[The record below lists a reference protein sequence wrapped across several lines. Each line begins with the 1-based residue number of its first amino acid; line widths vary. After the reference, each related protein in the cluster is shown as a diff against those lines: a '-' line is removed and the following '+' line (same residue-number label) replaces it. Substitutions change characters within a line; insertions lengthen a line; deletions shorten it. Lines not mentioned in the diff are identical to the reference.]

1 MALPLPSR
9 SWVKTCTY
17 IRELFGGYMRLF
29 FMSGHGGGGVREHGG
44 RGGVRT
50 CGVSKGACPLARGHP
65 TGAGAPCWRT
75 ALLAKSSVL
84 DLLRPPGR
92 ERGCAGQHGH
102 FHAPAE
108 RRISAGG
115 AAGGYPLFVLRRR
128 GEAASPGHKR
138 ATHPPQRRASIP
150 PRQLQAHIVQ
160 RLTLRVLVVE
170 AEAVLDIAPLPRLD
184 AAQRHVQFLKTFPL
198 QV

>member
-1 MALPLPSR
+1 MRNFLSAFVVCSSPSQPQLGKNR
-9 SWVKTCTY
+9 HIYPRAFWRIYVPVFDVRT
-17 IRELFGGYMRLF
+17 RR
-29 FMSGHGGGGVREHGG
+29 GGVREHGG

-50 CGVSKGACPLARGHP
+50 CGVSEGAYPLARGHP

-75 ALLAKSSVL
+75 TLLAKSSVL

-102 FHAPAE
+102 FPVPAE
-108 RRISAGG
+108 QRISAGG

-128 GEAASPGHKR
+128 GEAASPGRKR
-138 ATHPPQRRASIP
+138 ATHPPQRRVSIP

-160 RLTLRVLVVE
+160 RLTLRCPRSALRQVEVPGRLRQRTLCVLVV
-170 AEAVLDIAPLPRLD
+170 
-184 AAQRHVQFLKTFPL
+184 
-198 QV
+198 

>member
-1 MALPLPSR
+1 MQLSRPPLPSR
-9 SWVKTCTY
+9 SWVKTGTDTCHSP
-17 IRELFGGYMRLF
+17 GGYLFLF

-44 RGGVRT
+44 RGGVRA
-50 CGVSKGACPLARGHP
+50 CGVSEGACPLARGHP

-102 FHAPAE
+102 FPVPAE
-108 RRISAGG
+108 RSISAGG

-128 GEAASPGHKR
+128 GEAASPGRKR
-138 ATHPPQRRASIP
+138 ATHPPQRRVSIP

-160 RLTLRVLVVE
+160 RLTLRCPRSALRQVEVPGRLRQRTLCVLVV
-170 AEAVLDIAPLPRLD
+170 
-184 AAQRHVQFLKTFPL
+184 
-198 QV
+198 

>member
-1 MALPLPSR
+1 MTELRTTVFRIPIRIFSPAFGVRNLPLPSR
-9 SWVKTCTY
+9 SWVKTGTY
-17 IRELFGGYMRLF
+17 IRALFGGYMCLF

-44 RGGVRT
+44 VRT
-50 CGVSKGACPLARGHP
+50 YGVSEGACPLDRGHP

-102 FHAPAE
+102 FPVPAE
-108 RRISAGG
+108 QRISAGG

-128 GEAASPGHKR
+128 GEAASPGRKGLH
-138 ATHPPQRRASIP
+138 TRRSDASQYHHGSS
-150 PRQLQAHIVQ
+150 RRTSSTA
-160 RLTLRVLVVE
+160 
-170 AEAVLDIAPLPRLD
+170 
-184 AAQRHVQFLKTFPL
+184 
-198 QV
+198 

>member
-1 MALPLPSR
+1 MQLSRPPLPSR
-9 SWVKTCTY
+9 SWIKTGTDTCHSP
-17 IRELFGGYMRLF
+17 GGYMRLF
-29 FMSGHGGGGVREHGG
+29 FMSGHGGRGVREHGG

-50 CGVSKGACPLARGHP
+50 YGVSEGACPLARGHP

-102 FHAPAE
+102 FPVPAE
-108 RRISAGG
+108 QRKSPGG

-128 GEAASPGHKR
+128 GEAASPGRKR
-138 ATHPPQRRASIP
+138 ATHPPQRRVSIP

-160 RLTLRVLVVE
+160 RLTLRCPRSALRQVEVPGRLRQRTLCVLVV
-170 AEAVLDIAPLPRLD
+170 
-184 AAQRHVQFLKTFPL
+184 
-198 QV
+198 

>member
-1 MALPLPSR
+1 MR
-9 SWVKTCTY
+9 SILSAFVVCSSSSQPQLGKKRHIYPRAFWRIYAPV
-17 IRELFGGYMRLF
+17 F
-29 FMSGHGGGGVREHGG
+29 HVRTRRG
-44 RGGVRT
+44 RGAGARRARRGRA
-50 CGVSKGACPLARGHP
+50 CGVSEGACPLARGHP

-102 FHAPAE
+102 FPAPAE

-128 GEAASPGHKR
+128 SEAASPGRKR

-150 PRQLQAHIVQ
+150 PRQL
-160 RLTLRVLVVE
+160 
-170 AEAVLDIAPLPRLD
+170 
-184 AAQRHVQFLKTFPL
+184 
-198 QV
+198 

>member
-1 MALPLPSR
+1 M
-9 SWVKTCTY
+9 
-17 IRELFGGYMRLF
+17 
-29 FMSGHGGGGVREHGG
+29 
-44 RGGVRT
+44 
-50 CGVSKGACPLARGHP
+50 ARGHP

-75 ALLAKSSVL
+75 TLLAKSSML

-102 FHAPAE
+102 FPVPAE

-115 AAGGYPLFVLRRR
+115 AAGGYPQFVLRRR
-128 GEAASPGHKR
+128 GEAELPGRKR